1 MTLSSFIEKNK
12 TALIVATAVIAAGT
26 GAGVYY
32 ALNNSSPAV
41 PKPETTSSSKKK
53 KNNRNKKK
61 KNNHA
66 GGDSGKAIPGG
77 FPVKSDDNDGPS
89 YPVIDDFKKV
99 APLTLE
105 AKKELSLMFKSAGN
119 HSFSKKDYKKGIEH
133 YTNAI
138 KCDDT
143 DAIFF
148 SNRAACYNALQDYEK
163 VVEDTTKALEL
174 KPDYIKCFSRRA
186 VAYEHLKKYAD
197 ACLDFTSSCILSN
210 FEDAGLN
217 AAVDRVLKAS
227 SEALIAEKYSN
238 MPKRLP
244 SHSFITS
251 FLRSFRKRTLPESI
265 TNAAPDTG
273 NYKLKL
279 AFDALAQET
288 QESYEQALHLI
299 NEAVDEKAED
309 MALALEYRGVFRF
322 LMDDV
327 AKAEKD
333 INDSLILNPTVQAYI
348 VLSSIHIEQ
357 GNIESANLDFEN
369 ALKLDP
375 NSADVY
381 YHRAQVAFLTADF
394 NAAIKDYEKSLS
406 LDEDFMYTHIQMAVT
421 QYRMGSVTTAMDS
434 FKKLLKKYPE
444 ASEVHNY
451 YGEILMDQ
459 GDISGSSKEF
469 DIAMDLEKNKKVGGI
484 SALPL
489 INQALAKVQG
499 MNDIAGAEALC
510 RQAYAIDPKSDIV
523 LGTLAQVCLQQNKV
537 EDAYEYFSLSA
548 DLSRSESERIQA
560 LSFAGAANVQC
571 RLIKERPALKRRL
584 QAIAS
589 AGVRTPA

>member
-32 ALNNSSPAV
+32 ALNSSSPAV
-41 PKPETTSSSKKK
+41 PKPETTSASKKK

-61 KNNHA
+61 KNHQN
-66 GGDSGKAIPGG
+66 GDSNASVPGG
-77 FPVKSDDNDGPS
+77 FPVKSDDSNGPS

-105 AKKELSLMFKSAGN
+105 DKKNLSLMFKSAGN
-119 HSFSKKDYKKGIEH
+119 HAFGKKDYKKGIEH

-174 KPDYIKCFSRRA
+174 KPDYIKCLSRRA
-186 VAYEHLKKYAD
+186 VAYENLKKYDD

-217 AAVDRVLKAS
+217 AAVDRVLKAN
-227 SEALIAEKYSN
+227 SEALIVEKYSN

-251 FLRSFRKRTLPESI
+251 FLRSFRKRTLPESV
-265 TNAAPDTG
+265 TNAAPETG

-279 AFDALAQET
+279 AFDAMAQET
-288 QESYEQALHLI
+288 QESYEQALHLV
-299 NEAVDEKAED
+299 NEAVEEKAED

-322 LMDDV
+322 LMDDIP
-327 AKAEKD
+327 KAEKD
-333 INDSLILNPTVQAYI
+333 INDSLILSPSVQAYI

-357 GNIESANLDFEN
+357 GKVESANLDFEN

-381 YHRAQVAFLTADF
+381 YHRAQIAFLTADF
-394 NAAIKDYEKSLS
+394 NAAVKDYEKSLS
-406 LDEDFMYTHIQMAVT
+406 LDEDFMYTHIQLAVT
-421 QYRMGSVTTAMDS
+421 QYRMGSVTTATDS

-444 ASEVHNY
+444 SSEVHNY

-459 GDISGSSKEF
+459 GDISGATKEF
-469 DIAMDLEKNKKVGGI
+469 DIAMDLETNKKVGGI
-484 SALPL
+484 TVLPL

-499 MNDIAGAEALC
+499 MNDISGAEALC
-510 RQAYAIDPKSDIV
+510 RKAYALDPKSDVV
-523 LGTLAQVCLQQNKV
+523 LATLAQVCLQQNKV
-537 EDAYEYFSLSA
+537 EDAYEFFTLSA

-560 LSFAGAANVQC
+560 LSFAAAANVQS
-571 RLIKERPALKRRL
+571 RLIKERPALKKRL

-589 AGVRTPA
+589 AGVRAPA